1 MTTRLSIP
9 GTCKVGGAKTGGVK
23 TGLRNF
29 TTTAM
34 KKGAGNNG
42 LFGKNLYA
50 LDPFERAED
59 LARDERMKHHEKIP
73 ARFTTT
79 IHPKPTFDNP

>member
-1 MTTRLSIP
+1 MVSKRSI
-9 GTCKVGGAKTGGVK
+9 VGSVK
-23 TGLRNF
+23 TNLKNF
-29 TTTAM
+29 TTAPM

-42 LFGKNLYA
+42 LFGRNLYA

-59 LARDERMKHHEKIP
+59 LAREERLRHYNKVP

-79 IHPKPTFDNP
+79 IQPKPTFDNT